1 MRRNPWPRYAALAPL
16 AFLWALPLVA
26 MLLFSLVPNADIL
39 RMELVPARLTLENYV
54 TVMTTAIRGVSVPQA
69 LVNSAII
76 LVIQVG
82 GILLLDIPAAYA
94 LARLRFPGR
103 EVLFWTFLVTM
114 MMPGLIDL
122 ISLYD
127 LMSRI
132 GLVDTLPGIFLP
144 GLPRVIGIF
153 LLRQFFRELPQ
164 ELEDAARLD
173 GASGWQIFIR
183 IMVPLAVPAIAT
195 LAVITALYSW
205 NNFLWPLVI
214 SNTPG
219 SMPVPIAM
227 AYLRAG
233 ASPAQNYAVMLAGA
247 FVTSLPMILLFLVGQ
262 RWIVRG
268 IRPASGIK

>member
-1 MRRNPWPRYAALAPL
+1 MRHRTWPRYAALTPL

-26 MLLFSLVPNADIL
+26 MLVFSLVPNADIL
-39 RMELVPARLTLENYV
+39 RMELWPSRLTFENYA
-54 TVMTTAIRGVSVPQA
+54 TVLTTTIRGVSVPLA
-69 LVNSAII
+69 LWNSALI
-76 LVIQVG
+76 LVIQVS
-82 GILLLDIPAAYA
+82 GILLLDVPAAYA

-103 EVLFWTFLVTM
+103 ELLFWTFLVTM

-127 LMSRI
+127 LMSRL

-153 LLRQFFRELPQ
+153 LLRQFFREVPN

-173 GASGWQIFIR
+173 GASGLQIFTR
-183 IMVPLAVPAIAT
+183 VMVPLAIPGIAT

-247 FVTSLPMILLFLVGQ
+247 FVTSLPMIVLFLVGQ

-268 IRPASGIK
+268 IKPASGIK